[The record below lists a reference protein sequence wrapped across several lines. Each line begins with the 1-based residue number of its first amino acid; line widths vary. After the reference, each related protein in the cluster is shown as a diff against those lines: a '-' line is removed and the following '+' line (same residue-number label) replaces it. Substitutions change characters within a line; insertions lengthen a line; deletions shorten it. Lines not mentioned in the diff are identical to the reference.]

1 MRYGKVGLQ
10 LGAHQKYYISK
21 CEEKQ
26 SIQLTITVVGDD
38 SKSSKERKE
47 LIDDITQMID
57 DIMKLF
63 MPTVSERAVI
73 LFPCPL
79 CNTLHIT
86 MDKVCSGNT
95 IYCAESSD
103 DAVPP
108 EFYRNLLTNYKQGNF
123 KTFCKSSCIDQ
134 HACSTI
140 QLCIFPYFSTS
151 TILWCK

>member
-1 MRYGKVGLQ
+1 MYIVSDLSISLYCRMRHGKVGLQ

-26 SIQLTITVVGDD
+26 SIQLTITVVGND

-63 MPTVSERAVI
+63 MPTISERAVI

-79 CNTLHIT
+79 CTTLHFT
-86 MDKVCSGNT
+86 MDEVCSGNT
-95 IYCAESSD
+95 IYCVNSSRSD
-103 DAVPP
+103 NAVPS
-108 EFYRNLLTNYKQGNF
+108 EFYCTNYKQGN
-123 KTFCKSSCIDQ
+123 SRLYANI
-134 HACSTI
+134 
-140 QLCIFPYFSTS
+140 
-151 TILWCK
+151 